1 MLKEI
6 CITPQ
11 VFDNQHIDDSNY
23 KDIKNL
29 LETIESSGYILGL
42 NNQDWIKTTLQNIN
56 SIESSKMK
64 DRFSS
69 IFKLL
74 KDRSRIVGHPKGEIS
89 PIDEE
94 DWLKIAH
101 ELHQLREFHTIL
113 ATKSYES
120 EILSTEALDEINI
133 SERFGITGCQHYIKT
148 DEELKKIFLP
158 LLAYAKK
165 VTIIDPY
172 FDISEKRYK
181 ASLELIARC
190 FKERRGRNE
199 KGSITI
205 NCSSKI
211 YAKESWKKI
220 ITDIFKRYGHIVT
233 INIWE
238 RKEDN
243 IKLHERYIITNQAAI
258 VSGAGT
264 DKDDFQQSEWSIKDY
279 ISINEILL
287 QYKENSSPF
296 KLVYTVTAKEIIHH
310 DN

>member
-29 LETIESSGYILGL
+29 LETIENSGYILGL

-56 SIESSKMK
+56 GIQSSKIK

-74 KDRSRIVGHPKGEIS
+74 KDRNRIVGHPKGEIK

-94 DWLKIAH
+94 DWLKIAQ
-101 ELHQLREFHTIL
+101 ELHQLRKFHTIL

-120 EILSTEALDEINI
+120 EILSTEALDDINL
-133 SERFGITGCQHYIKT
+133 SERFGITGSQHYIKT

-158 LLAYAKK
+158 ILAYAKK

-172 FDISEKRYK
+172 FDISKKRYK
-181 ASLELIARC
+181 ASLELVAQC
-190 FKERRGRNE
+190 FKERRGCRE

-211 YAKESWKKI
+211 EVKKEDWKKI
-220 ITDIFKRYGHIVT
+220 ISDIFRKYGHITT
-233 INIWE
+233 INIWK

-243 IKLHERYIITNQAAI
+243 IKLHERYIITNQAGI

-264 DKDDFQQSEWSIKDY
+264 DKDNFQQSEWSIKDFN
-279 ISINEILL
+279 SIEEILL
-287 QYKENSSPF
+287 QYRENSSPYS
-296 KLVYTVTAKEIIHH
+296 LEDTITYGSL
-310 DN
+310 